1 MHYYQFNI
9 ADYRKDT
16 QHLNPLEHYIYRELM
31 DWCYLD
37 ERPIPKETQWI
48 TRRLRLGSDSDTMIN
63 DVLNEFFTETEKGWV
78 HKRILKEIEKY
89 KSFLDK
95 QRVNGSKGGRP
106 KKPKPNP
113 SLTQTKPKKT
123 LTTNHKPLTNNQK
136 SNGRFAPPSLIE
148 VENYISEKSYQ
159 INPVA
164 FVSHY
169 EANGWMVGKNKMKD
183 WKAAVRGW
191 EARDGG
197 DKKQSVFSGAM
208 I

>member
-16 QHLNPLEHYIYRELM
+16 QHLTPLEHYIYRELM

-37 ERPIPKETQWI
+37 ERPIPKDI
-48 TRRLRLGSDSDTMIN
+48 PLVTRRLRLGSKNNIMVN

-78 HKRILKEIEKY
+78 NQRILKEIEKY
-89 KSFLDK
+89 EAFLDK

-123 LTTNHKPLTNNQK
+123 LTTNHKPITNREG
-136 SNGRFAPPSLIE
+136 NGRFAPPEIDE
-148 VENYISEKSYQ
+148 VKKYIAEKNYRV
-159 INPVA
+159 NAVT

-191 EARDGG
+191 EARDD
-197 DKKQSVFSGAM
+197 DKPKSSAFTGAM
-208 I
+208 L

>member
-16 QHLNPLEHYIYRELM
+16 QHLTALEHYIYRELM

-37 ERPIPKETQWI
+37 ERPIPKEI
-48 TRRLRLGSDSDTMIN
+48 PVVTRRLRLGSENNTMVN

-78 HKRILKEIEKY
+78 NQRILKEIEKY
-89 KSFLDK
+89 EAFLDK
-95 QRVNGSKGGRP
+95 QRINGGKGGRP

-123 LTTNHKPLTNNQK
+123 LTTNHKPLTNNQ
-136 SNGRFAPPSLIE
+136 SNGRFAPPTQEELTKYIT
-148 VENYISEKSYQ
+148 ENNYHV
-159 INPVA
+159 NPDK
-164 FVSHY
+164 FLSHY
-169 EANGWMVGKNKMKD
+169 QAKGWMIGKNKMKD
-183 WKAAVRGW
+183 WQAAVRGW
-191 EARDGG
+191 EARDD
-197 DKKQSVFSGAM
+197 DKSKPSAFSGAM